1 MSEGRNTAL
10 LLAILLF
17 TGISWGLTIS
27 LATIATSTGIAPM
40 TVAFW
45 AALIGAVLLTGVI
58 VVRGKRVVLD
68 REHITFYAVTG
79 FVGTAFPHALSFWVA
94 MYMPAGNRAIIY
106 ALIPMI
112 TLGISIALAIEK
124 ASFKRFIGIAL
135 GLAAMLIM
143 LLPGAHVPLPD
154 ELFWTLMTLIIALSY
169 AVENV
174 YVGLRRPQ
182 RLDGLTALWGM
193 TTAGALMLVPA
204 IVVSGAPV
212 LLPFRFD
219 IAEGAILLSTLS
231 HLLAYSGLL
240 YMINNGGVVFG
251 SQVSY
256 IVTPAAIV
264 WGIILLAEPLTVT
277 ISVSLVLIM
286 AGLALIKP
294 NPRKKVPPFLKRQFL
309 EAGAVSPRCDRCRSP
324 ARLTP
329 CHVAGPGQRKQ
340 GSLDHVARRHHVTG
354 FSWRIPRLFIKWR
367 DGFKVRRVDGVNPHG
382 PAFEFFAQAIG
393 HAGLSVLCHPVSG
406 TAAPEFGRLAMPD
419 VETMLTM
426 SPAPDAS
433 SDGTSLRVSRKVP
446 VAAALM
452 VVLTA

>member
-294 NPRKKVPPFLKRQFL
+294 NPRKKDTAIPEAPVP
-309 EAGAVSPRCDRCRSP
+309 
-324 ARLTP
+324 
-329 CHVAGPGQRKQ
+329 
-340 GSLDHVARRHHVTG
+340 
-354 FSWRIPRLFIKWR
+354 
-367 DGFKVRRVDGVNPHG
+367 
-382 PAFEFFAQAIG
+382 
-393 HAGLSVLCHPVSG
+393 
-406 TAAPEFGRLAMPD
+406 
-419 VETMLTM
+419 
-426 SPAPDAS
+426 
-433 SDGTSLRVSRKVP
+433 
-446 VAAALM
+446 
-452 VVLTA
+452 